1 MGLDNDQLEAIIIF
15 GAEIMRQNHL
25 GLASIPVGL
34 QSLPIS
40 LFIAALLG
48 PLIRLFS
55 GYE

>member
-1 MGLDNDQLEAIIIF
+1 MGLDNDQLEVIIIF